1 MPEVKRRLVHMFGVT
16 LPMSYFLIEDQ
27 VLVIMVILFA
37 TLVATVTE
45 IVRLRT
51 NYISEYLSSL
61 VREYEKSSVA
71 GYYYYLIGML
81 ISWILFEPQIAFVSS
96 LCLAISDPIGGI
108 LSNLYGNVLL
118 KSTGVF
124 LSSLLISSVTYL
136 GHYNQNMVAVI
147 IMIITASLSAVYADY
162 VELRVRNNIVDDNFL
177 IPILTGTISTVS
189 YYTIVFFF

>member
-1 MPEVKRRLVHMFGVT
+1 MFGVT

-81 ISWILFEPQIAFVSS
+81 ISWILFEPQIAFVAS

>member
-1 MPEVKRRLVHMFGVT
+1 MSGVT

-37 TLVATVTE
+37 TLIATITE
-45 IVRLRT
+45 VVRLRT
-51 NYISEYLSSL
+51 SYISEYLSSL

-81 ISWILFEPQIAFVSS
+81 ISWIIFEPQIAFVAS

-108 LSNLYGNVLL
+108 LSNLYDNILL

-136 GHYNQNMVAVI
+136 GYYNQNMLAVAI
-147 IMIITASLSAVYADY
+147 TIITASFCAVYADY
-162 VELRVRNNIVDDNFL
+162 VELKIRDNIVDDNFL
-177 IPILTGTISTVS
+177 IPILTGTGSTVS
-189 YYTIVFFF
+189 YYALVFFL